1 MPITRSLFANT
12 LDLLTKEA
20 NQYISGNNNIKPIS
34 LGNVA
39 MLNDGDSFLEFPN
52 GVILSLVNIEEDKI
66 LKNPENFVR
75 QNNQIF
81 YKAPPQHFNL
91 TLLFAAYAKENT
103 SDNYKQ
109 ALFNLEAVIRFFQQK
124 SVFSAE
130 NTAGLDAGVDKI
142 ILDLLSLNIEQTH
155 QLWASLGG
163 HYIPSVVF
171 RMRLI
176 TIDEDTEVHTGKVIK
191 EIQLID

>member
-1 MPITRSLFANT
+1 MSVVQSLFAKT

-20 NQYISGNNNIKPIS
+20 NLYISGTNNRPID

-39 MLNDGDSFLEFPN
+39 MLNDGNSFSTFPN
-52 GVILSLVNIEEDKI
+52 GVILSLVNVEEDKM

-75 QNNQIF
+75 RNNQIF
-81 YKAPPQHFNL
+81 YKNPVQHFNL
-91 TLLFAAYAKENT
+91 TLLFAAYNQENT
-103 SDNYKQ
+103 PDNYKS

-130 NTAGLDAGVDKI
+130 NTTGLDAGIDKV
-142 ILDLLSLNIEQTH
+142 ILDLVSLNIEQTH
-155 QLWASLGG
+155 QLWSSLGG
-163 HYIPSVVF
+163 HYLPSVVF

-176 TIDEDTEVHTGKVIK
+176 SIEEVQETLGTVIK
-191 EIQLID
+191 EIQLYD